1 LKAPFILYWEITMSM
16 TGFLMAIFLPWFFV
30 IFLQDRKA
38 ARKEKQENIAK
49 EKAAERERIEGER
62 AIAEDN
68 DATEK
73 LKERYNHVHAM
84 TPTGEEQ

>member
-16 TGFLMAIFLPWFFV
+16 TGLLMAIFLPWFFV
-30 IFLQDRKA
+30 MWLQDRKT
-38 ARKEKQENIAK
+38 ARKETQTNITK
-49 EKAAERERIEGER
+49 EKEAKKERIEGER

-84 TPTGEEQ
+84 TPTGEE